1 MLYFYT
7 DYMEGA
13 HPEVMRRL
21 RETNLEH
28 TTGYGSDQYTQRAK
42 QLIREA
48 CGKPQA
54 GLQFLLE
61 GTKTHDT
68 SFDALLRHP

>member
-21 RETNLEH
+21 METNLEH

-42 QLIREA
+42 NLSEKLADNLKLPYISSWEEHRLM
-48 CGKPQA
+48 P
-54 GLQFLLE
+54 LL
-61 GTKTHDT
+61 
-68 SFDALLRHP
+68 